1 MIAGMGAEEPCA
13 VVRRRLQ
20 TRGFRDLSE
29 DQACRLGPW
38 MRFTPALQALLFGL
52 STVTGSVPVLF
63 GLALLLAVG
72 LVAGRHPFDW
82 LYNGVIR
89 PLERSPE
96 MPRSPRRRR
105 LVFVVGLAWC
115 LATAWAFASG
125 REAAGYLLGGIM
137 TASTT
142 LLAFTHIC
150 VPSFLMERLFGPAQR
165 TA

>member
-1 MIAGMGAEEPCA
+1 MSAATPCE

-20 TRGFRDLSE
+20 TRGFHNLSE

-52 STVTGSVPVLF
+52 STVTASEKVFF

-72 LVAGRHPFDW
+72 LLAGQHPFDW

-89 PLERSPE
+89 PLERSPAL
-96 MPRSPRRRR
+96 PPSPLRRR
-105 LVFVVGLAWC
+105 LVFLVGIVWC
-115 LATAWAFASG
+115 LAAAWAFANG
-125 REAAGYLLGGIM
+125 HEIPGYLLGGVM
-137 TASTT
+137 TVSTT

-150 VPSFLMERLFGPAQR
+150 VPSTVMAWLFDGAPKA
-165 TA
+165 A